1 MTFYG
6 NRHKFEGL
14 SKAIGKAFRM
24 TGLPANT
31 ITIASIVPAVAS
43 AYFITQA
50 DFVLAAAL
58 FMVCAVLDM
67 ADGAV
72 ARATGKVTNFGA
84 YLDTMT
90 DRYVESFVMFGLLFL
105 ALSGG
110 MPEIPMLPLPAAAWV
125 FLLLFG
131 ALMTSYSKAAAKEKE
146 LVRIEIKGGLI
157 ERAERLLIL
166 FTGILLAAV
175 NPLYLTYA
183 VALLAILANFTA
195 LQRAWIAKKSAG

>member
-6 NRHKFEGL
+6 NRHKFEGV

-31 ITIASIVPAVAS
+31 ITILSILPAIAS
-43 AYFITQA
+43 AYLITQSE
-50 DFVLAAAL
+50 FILAAVL
-58 FMVCAVLDM
+58 FLLCAILDM

-72 ARATGKVTNFGA
+72 ARATGKVSNFGA

-90 DRYVESFVMFGLLFL
+90 DRYVESFVIFGLLFL

-110 MPEIPMLPLPAAAWV
+110 MPALMLPAAVWI
-125 FLLLFG
+125 FLLFFG
-131 ALMTSYSKAAAKEKE
+131 SLMTSYAKAAAKEKG
-146 LVRIEIKGGLI
+146 LVREEIKGGLV
-157 ERAERLLIL
+157 ERAERMLIL
-166 FTGILLAAV
+166 FTGIILASV

-183 VALLAILANFTA
+183 VVLLAFLSNITV
-195 LQRAWIAKKSAG
+195 LQRAVIAKKSAG